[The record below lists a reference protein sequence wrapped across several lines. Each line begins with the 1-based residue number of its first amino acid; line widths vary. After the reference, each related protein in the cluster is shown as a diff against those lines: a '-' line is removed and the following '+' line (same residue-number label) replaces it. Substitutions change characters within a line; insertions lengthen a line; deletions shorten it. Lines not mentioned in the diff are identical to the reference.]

1 MKKSHRKS
9 TLILE
14 TTDNGIIA
22 IQKSSQ
28 KITTFNRT
36 CEQLFGLRKEK
47 VIGLPLEEAQE
58 ESQVL
63 QSFIASAGLKDVWHK
78 EITKNHFQFSC
89 PFHGK
94 DREFLAS
101 VMLLPKLS
109 NEDEAEDI
117 LLIFNDITEKQEM
130 ERELLHSEKLQLVGQ
145 LAAGFAH
152 EIRNPLTTIRGF
164 LHLYESSDSP
174 PQAYNQL
181 MIKEIDRVNSII
193 EELLHLAS
201 PKAFDKVNTNITRLL
216 NEIHLFYQSEAK
228 AKKIDFQTN
237 VEPLPN
243 VYLDPDKLH
252 QVLLNLVKNGLEAIG
267 TDGRLTISARAEM
280 GRNKIV
286 IEVIDS
292 GNGMDKQTIEKKLV
306 HRFIRQRKQEPD
318 SD

>member
-1 MKKSHRKS
+1 
-9 TLILE
+9 
-14 TTDNGIIA
+14 
-22 IQKSSQ
+22 
-28 KITTFNRT
+28 
-36 CEQLFGLRKEK
+36 
-47 VIGLPLEEAQE
+47 
-58 ESQVL
+58 
-63 QSFIASAGLKDVWHK
+63 
-78 EITKNHFQFSC
+78 
-89 PFHGK
+89 
-94 DREFLAS
+94 
-101 VMLLPKLS
+101 MLLPKLS

-292 GNGMDKQTIEKKLV
+292 GNGMDKQTIEKNWYTVLYDKGNRNRTRINDLLPHYRGNERKHNSRKRTRGRDRFYYYAANRARINSYQQAETSRNQVEILV
-306 HRFIRQRKQEPD
+306 HQD
-318 SD
+318 DMT